1 MKETQHLLHLEDCGI
16 VERLQEWH
24 TSCPSTQHLS
34 ALQLSEICQI
44 MKACLFSEF
53 PFRLLAGTLTSLLS
67 GLHNSLSDVRHF
79 DWFQQ
84 EMDSRQRATGMS
96 VLGINSAESFSHLF
110 GCHTYL
116 TLGINIGCYLKY
128 HHGTESGREAL
139 RLSAYC
145 QTDMYCICRFM
156 GRGEKVVLTCKCV
169 FVKVKPQQLLNKL
182 SSCVYCLCGT
192 RNSVLCFRIQAL
204 TMV

>member
-1 MKETQHLLHLEDCGI
+1 
-16 VERLQEWH
+16 
-24 TSCPSTQHLS
+24 
-34 ALQLSEICQI
+34 
-44 MKACLFSEF
+44 
-53 PFRLLAGTLTSLLS
+53 
-67 GLHNSLSDVRHF
+67 
-79 DWFQQ
+79 
-84 EMDSRQRATGMS
+84 MS

-139 RLSAYC
+139 RLSVYC

-204 TMV
+204 TMVYNLRNMRFQIPAWNFLSNPNKEFFSKGIQLTNRRIAALKITVLRIPEL